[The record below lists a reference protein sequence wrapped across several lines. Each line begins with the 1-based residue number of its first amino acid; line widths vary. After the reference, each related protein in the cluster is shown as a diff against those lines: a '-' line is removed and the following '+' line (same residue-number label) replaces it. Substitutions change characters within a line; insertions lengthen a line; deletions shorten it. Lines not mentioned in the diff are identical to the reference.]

1 MGGSVPAN
9 VPQDS
14 SRAQSTHFY
23 IGFIHMER
31 LLRKREVAEAGQLW
45 FLQGSLW
52 SCGTQSA
59 QPSGT
64 SAPTL
69 VLLDPVW
76 NGFKDQEDGSAGD
89 VLTAETQ
96 GLISEPQ
103 QSRGEKTWVWWASS
117 VAPALGGRDR
127 KLQGSRPRS
136 DHCHKPISELVFTKR
151 EAWGIGHSLCGN
163 PSAISSTLQSLS

>member
-14 SRAQSTHFY
+14 SRAQSTRFY

-31 LLRKREVAEAGQLW
+31 LLRKREVDTEEGQLW

-52 SCGTQSA
+52 SCGTRSA

-76 NGFKDQEDGSAGD
+76 NGFKDQEDDSAGD

-103 QSRGEKTWVWWASS
+103 QSRGEKNLSMVGLICCSS
-117 VAPALGGRDR
+117 SGRQRQEAPGVQAQKWPLPQTNFRT
-127 KLQGSRPRS
+127 
-136 DHCHKPISELVFTKR
+136 CFY
-151 EAWGIGHSLCGN
+151 
-163 PSAISSTLQSLS
+163 

>member
-1 MGGSVPAN
+1 
-9 VPQDS
+9 
-14 SRAQSTHFY
+14 
-23 IGFIHMER
+23 MER
-31 LLRKREVAEAGQLW
+31 LLRKREVDTEEGQLW

-69 VLLDPVW
+69 VPLDPVW
-76 NGFKDQEDGSAGD
+76 NGFQDQEDGSAGD

-103 QSRGEKTWVWWASS
+103 QPRGEKTRVWWASS
-117 VAPALGGRDR
+117 VAPAPGGRDR
-127 KLQGSRPRS
+127 RLQGSWPIQCLPRS
-136 DHCHKPISELVFTKR
+136 DYCHKPISELVFTKR
-151 EAWGIGHSLCGN
+151 EAWGIGHSLCGS
-163 PSAISSTLQSLS
+163 PSAISSTSQSLS